1 MYHLPARN
9 KEILFEKIRHYK
21 EQCFP
26 GPGGGQRLADA
37 IGVLP
42 QTVSYWLN
50 GSRTPTFEQLYR
62 LAILFRVSPL
72 DLCGAKS
79 SEKPN
84 RSPAGIALL
93 RESLNML
100 EHDAM
105 QHVDRRVTAKTL
117 NRVSALLSNGIEE
130 TNKAEKL
137 N

>member
-1 MYHLPARN
+1 MHHLPARN
-9 KEILFEKIRHYK
+9 KEMLFEKIRHYK

-50 GSRTPTFEQLYR
+50 GSRMPTFEQLYR

-72 DLCGAKS
+72 DLCGFKS

-100 EHDAM
+100 EHDAT
-105 QHVDRRVTAKTL
+105 HNVDRRVTVKTL
-117 NRVSALLSNGIEE
+117 NRVSALLSNRIEE
-130 TNKAEKL
+130 TNETENL